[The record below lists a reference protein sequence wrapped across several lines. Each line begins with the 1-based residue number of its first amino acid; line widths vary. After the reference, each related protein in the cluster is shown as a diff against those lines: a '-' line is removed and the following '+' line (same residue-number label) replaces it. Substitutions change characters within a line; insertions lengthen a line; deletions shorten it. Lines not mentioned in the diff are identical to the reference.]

1 MNKSDIVA
9 IFRSQLSAQY
19 ERAISGLKGATEAA
33 TGDDT
38 RAEGKYDTRGLEAS
52 YLAAGQAEQADE
64 LAEALAAFDA
74 FEFPDFDF
82 DDPVA
87 PGALVETDR
96 DGESLWFLLTPSGGG
111 MTCATEEGV
120 AVTTLGPS
128 APLRQKLLG
137 ATAGD
142 ILGEIS
148 VLEVM

>member
-1 MNKSDIVA
+1 MNKADIVA
-9 IFRSQLSAQY
+9 EFRGQLSSQY
-19 ERAISGLKGATEAA
+19 ERAVAGLKGATEAA

-38 RAEGKYDTRGLEAS
+38 KAEGKYDTRGLEAS
-52 YLAAGQAEQADE
+52 YLAAGQAEHADE

-96 DGESLWFLLTPSGGG
+96 DGESAWFLLTPSGGG
-111 MTCATEEGV
+111 LTSKTPDGV
-120 AVTTLGPS
+120 VVTTLGPS

-137 ATAGD
+137 AVAGD
-142 ILGEIS
+142 NSGDIS